1 MALRILINDKTL
13 ITLNL
18 PAQNICDKEPDSIFG
33 QEALKTVKDKQSRT
47 FCGPP
52 LYRDPESFNY
62 IYKYFCGY
70 DIYFEGLDKEMLI
83 NLMSDCDFYKLS
95 NLKAK
100 LSKYITVNPDN
111 DPQEIKNLISLVRST
126 YSVMVEPLK
135 NLFAEY
141 DYIFEKIELILND
154 DKSMNYVARLVTE
167 KPKYE
172 FHNPDDKI
180 DLGVNYIF
188 RTFSL
193 SCVNEISKSVRA
205 LYGDMYADIFEKSL
219 PDFFAKK
226 TSSSGWYSSVSNL
239 FSYSLSFGKPNKST
253 EELRKE
259 IKKLDICNFISSL
272 LVLFKNILQAFNCD
286 EAIISII
293 SKLNDEVILINKE
306 DTEEKT
312 KNAQNKNSNKHKP
325 NDIFKNVLDRIL
337 DESFMQKVVKDNY
350 PELVTDSESSSDEY
364 DKLTDSDVEKM

>member
-1 MALRILINDKTL
+1 MALRIFINDKTP
-13 ITLNL
+13 IALNL
-18 PAQNICDKEPDSIFG
+18 PAQNVCDKEPDSVFG
-33 QEALKTVKDKQSRT
+33 QEALEAVKHKHVRLFQRT
-47 FCGPP
+47 

-70 DIYFEGLDKEMLI
+70 DIYFEGLGKEMLI

-111 DPQEIKNLISLVRST
+111 DPQEIKNLISLFRST

-141 DYIFEKIELILND
+141 DYIFEKIELILDD

-180 DLGVNYIF
+180 DLGVNYIL

-226 TSSSGWYSSVSNL
+226 TSSSSWYSSVSNL
-239 FSYSLSFGKPNKST
+239 FGLSFGKPNKST

-293 SKLNDEVILINKE
+293 SKLNDEVIMINKE
-306 DTEEKT
+306 TPKEET
-312 KNAQNKNSNKHKP
+312 KNTENKNFNKHKP

>member
-1 MALRILINDKTL
+1 
-13 ITLNL
+13 
-18 PAQNICDKEPDSIFG
+18 
-33 QEALKTVKDKQSRT
+33 
-47 FCGPP
+47 
-52 LYRDPESFNY
+52 
-62 IYKYFCGY
+62 
-70 DIYFEGLDKEMLI
+70 
-83 NLMSDCDFYKLS
+83 
-95 NLKAK
+95 
-100 LSKYITVNPDN
+100 
-111 DPQEIKNLISLVRST
+111 
-126 YSVMVEPLK
+126 MVEPLK

-193 SCVNEISKSVRA
+193 SFACETSKSVRA

-226 TSSSGWYSSVSNL
+226 TSSSSWYSSVSNL
-239 FSYSLSFGKPNKST
+239 FSYGLSFGKPNKST

-306 DTEEKT
+306 IPKETPKETTKEET
-312 KNAQNKNSNKHKP
+312 KNFNKHKP

-350 PELVTDSESSSDEY
+350 PEFVIDSESSSDEY